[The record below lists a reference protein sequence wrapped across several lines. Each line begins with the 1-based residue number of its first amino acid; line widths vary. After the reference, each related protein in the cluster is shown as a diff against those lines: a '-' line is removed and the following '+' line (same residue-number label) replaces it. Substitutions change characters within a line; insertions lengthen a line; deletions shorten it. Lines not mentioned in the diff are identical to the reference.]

1 MLKRHA
7 IQVLR
12 EAGHS
17 QADVRKRLGVSEPAV
32 RMIEAESPVVT
43 IDEDLG
49 LVARGGIRG
58 LLVEYFRPSSNG
70 RAGVP

>member
-17 QADVRKRLGVSEPAV
+17 QTDVAKRLNVSERTVRTVEGEPAV
-32 RMIEAESPVVT
+32 ESIDDVAERKRRC
-43 IDEDLG
+43 IG
-49 LVARGGIRG
+49 
-58 LLVEYFRPSSNG
+58 RPSK
-70 RAGVP
+70 A